1 MSSPAAAKLHFHPS
15 PGQLDDLTRVRSPDL
30 GLALAEPG
38 QLLDGPL
45 HPSLPQERGRRSGYQ
60 SPRPQR

>member
-1 MSSPAAAKLHFHPS
+1 MSSPAAAKLHSHPS
-15 PGQLDDLTRVRSPDL
+15 PGQLDDLTRVSPDL

-38 QLLDGPL
+38 QFLDGPL
-45 HPSLPQERGRRSGYQ
+45 RPSLPQERGRRSGHQ